1 MLVTNHV
8 VSNLREMVTLL
19 ETFANSERQLLIIAE
34 DIKGEA
40 REALVMNKERG
51 SLKVAAMK
59 GPGFGGT
66 SFPPS
71 LLPSLLV
78 SVVDT
83 KGEEERGETLPVKV
97 APLQAFRDLK
107 KDVLTNNQLPGQ
119 LINVSGKSTR

>member
-1 MLVTNHV
+1 LFPGRACAELEKPYVLVTNHV
-8 VSNLREMVTLL
+8 ISNLREMVTLL

-66 SFPPS
+66 SLPPPLPPSFLPSFPHS
-71 LLPSLLV
+71 LLPSLRIC
-78 SVVDT
+78 VVDIKEKE
-83 KGEEERGETLPVKV
+83 KGKGGALPF
-97 APLQAFRDLK
+97 PFWR
-107 KDVLTNNQLPGQ
+107 P
-119 LINVSGKSTR
+119 